1 MVKTRKILISVVTTA
16 FNESNIIENTIMDWH
31 RWLKKRNFKSEI
43 IVYDDGSPDKTYLIL
58 PFKGGYFFNH
68 SILLFT

>member
-43 IVYDDGSPDKTYLIL
+43 IVYDDGSTDQTYLIL
-58 PFKGGYFFNH
+58 KKIKKRLR
-68 SILLFT
+68 ILNL